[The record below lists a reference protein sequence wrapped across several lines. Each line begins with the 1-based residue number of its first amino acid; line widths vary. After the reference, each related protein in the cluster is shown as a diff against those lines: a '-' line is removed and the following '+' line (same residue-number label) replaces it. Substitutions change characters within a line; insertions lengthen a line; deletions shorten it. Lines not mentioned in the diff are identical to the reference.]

1 MYWTGR
7 KSWTDLAQLSEVNRL
22 GLRLLHKPVRPAKLR
37 SLIRQLNMR
46 GDIHPQGAATPNE
59 K

>member
-1 MYWTGR
+1 
-7 KSWTDLAQLSEVNRL
+7 VNKH

-46 GDIHPQGAATPNE
+46 GDIRRQGAANSE
-59 K
+59 